1 MHVLYRFGINLAPGY
16 QIPDELAAN
25 LGKQRP
31 RVGQNRGGVCQGEQW
46 WGNAAK
52 RCDRGASLCET
63 DVDAPRGQAQAGTSQ
78 VKLWTNTDSPHQ
90 VETGT
95 LVRLGP
101 TYVTRDEHSFAELA
115 QRFNTNEWAL
125 VEMNPDLSALAADNA
140 RIPAGQE
147 ICVLPG
153 ICTAAAGAE
162 LDRGGDV

>member
-1 MHVLYRFGINLAPGY
+1 MYCTDSESISHLATRFRTNWL
-16 QIPDELAAN
+16 QIWASNDPEWAKTEEVCARENCGAEMQRSDAIAEL
-25 LGKQRP
+25 
-31 RVGQNRGGVCQGEQW
+31 
-46 WGNAAK
+46 
-52 RCDRGASLCET
+52 LCET